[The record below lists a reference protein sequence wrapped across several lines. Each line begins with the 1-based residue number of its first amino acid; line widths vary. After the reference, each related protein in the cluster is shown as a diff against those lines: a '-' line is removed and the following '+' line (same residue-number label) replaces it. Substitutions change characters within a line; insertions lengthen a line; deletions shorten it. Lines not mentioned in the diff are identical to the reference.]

1 MATCVR
7 EFRCKGI
14 IPSPRVIPLWESGST
29 GCNRE
34 WLKDKVLELCDG
46 LDQVLIEG
54 YVVRTIRI
62 VDDHVRQA
70 DKEAHFLV
78 DRIRD
83 AMAHWR
89 NEKVPHVGAIHR
101 TDADANLLA
110 FRHNV
115 LLPVN
120 GVS

>member
-1 MATCVR
+1 MGRDR
-7 EFRCKGI
+7 ER
-14 IPSPRVIPLWESGST
+14 
-29 GCNRE
+29 
-34 WLKDKVLELCDG
+34 LKDKVLELRDG

-54 YVVRTIRI
+54 YIVRTIYI
-62 VDDHVRQA
+62 VNDHVRQA
-70 DKEAHFLV
+70 DEESHFLV
-78 DRIRD
+78 DRVRD

-89 NEKVPHVGAIHR
+89 NEKVPHVGAVHR

-120 GVS
+120 GVSLALTT

>member
-1 MATCVR
+1 M
-7 EFRCKGI
+7 
-14 IPSPRVIPLWESGST
+14 
-29 GCNRE
+29 GCNGG
-34 WLKDKVLELCDG
+34 WLKGKALELRDG

-54 YVVRTIRI
+54 YIVRTIGI
-62 VDDHVRQA
+62 VNDHVRQA
-70 DKEAHFLV
+70 DKESHFLV
-78 DRIRD
+78 DRVRD
-83 AMAHWR
+83 AMSHWR
-89 NEKVPHVGAIHR
+89 NEKVPHVGAVHR